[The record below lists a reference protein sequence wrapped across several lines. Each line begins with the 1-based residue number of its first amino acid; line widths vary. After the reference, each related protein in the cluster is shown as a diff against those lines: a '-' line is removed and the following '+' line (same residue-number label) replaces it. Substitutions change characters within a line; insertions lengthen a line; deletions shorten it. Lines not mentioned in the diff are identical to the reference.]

1 MDSSETQVKFDP
13 VGKSYCYTNQHK
25 CGDEIKTE
33 RLNLRILLDGTF
45 SYTHTVSTY
54 DPFDGD
60 THSND
65 THVNGHWT
73 NQDQVIQLVGNQTK
87 NTVDYKHCLDE
98 DGTQVLTN
106 DSFQI
111 NFTYDQLQKL
121 EFQDI

>member
-1 MDSSETQVKFDP
+1 MYSSETPDKFDP
-13 VGKSYCYTNQHK
+13 VGKSYCYTDQHK

-65 THVNGHWT
+65 TYVNGHWT

-111 NFTYDQLQKL
+111 NFTYDQLQQL